1 MTEYRDQY
9 ENIRLAGIDVAAVS
23 VDEPAKSE
31 NVRLDLRLPFP
42 ILCDTER
49 RLIAA
54 WGILNERE
62 MGGIAEAA
70 VFVIDRERRVR
81 FHSVDK
87 TSSRVP
93 TLAVVD
99 FLRSGMQGSVT
110 AQRSR
115 KFPRVEDWVRALR
128 NAVRH
133 GVRSPWGK

>member
-1 MTEYRDQY
+1 M
-9 ENIRLAGIDVAAVS
+9 AAVS

-31 NVRLDLRLPFP
+31 NVRLDLHLPFP

-49 RLIAA
+49 RVLAA

-62 MGGIAEAA
+62 KGGIAEPAA
-70 VFVIDRERRVR
+70 FVIDRERRVR
-81 FHSVDK
+81 FQSVDK
-87 TSSRVP
+87 SSSRVP

-99 FLRSGMQGSVT
+99 FLRSGMEGSIA

-115 KFPRVEDWVRALR
+115 NFPRVEDWMRALR

-133 GVRSPWGK
+133 GVRSPRGK